1 MNYLLKIIFSFIILN
16 TVSIAQTHITTD
28 TEWTSDQVLTGA
40 VIVDAGATLTIA
52 AGVQVQTFFVDT
64 DADNI
69 GDVEIEVLGGLKIN
83 GTPANPVL
91 FKPFENKI
99 NLQNF
104 H

>member
-1 MNYLLKIIFSFIILN
+1 MNNLGKFSIYLIILN
-16 TVSIAQTHITTD
+16 TFSLAQVHISTD

-69 GDVEIEVLGGLKIN
+69 GDVEIEVLGGLIIN
-83 GTPANPVL
+83 GTPSNQVTMRQ
-91 FKPFENKI
+91 I
-99 NLQNF
+99 
-104 H
+104 